1 MEVILMEITAS
12 MVKELREKTNAG
24 MMDCKKALKETN
36 GDIEKAI
43 VYLRE
48 KGLLQA
54 AKKSSRIA
62 SEGLTT
68 ALISADEKKGV
79 VIEVNS
85 ETDFVAKNEEFKSFV
100 EETAKAVLDNDPKDL
115 EALKALVLKEGKT
128 VQEVLT
134 DKIATIGE
142 NMSLRRF
149 GEVKVDK
156 GLVVDYIHGG
166 GKISVLVALESE
178 GDKEVLKVLGKD
190 IAMQVA
196 AMSPKYI
203 SMEDVDEEFIAQEKE
218 ILTAQALNE
227 GKPQNIVE
235 KMVLGRLN
243 KELKEICLLE
253 QAFVKDPDLTVKK
266 VISDTAKKIGSDIK
280 VAGVIR
286 YEVYKK
292 VGVLSG
298 GEQIKVSFA
307 KILLQDINLLILDE
321 PTNYLDINSLEVMED
336 TLKDYDRT
344 LLFVSHDRS
353 LITKVAT
360 QIMTVENY
368 KIKCFNGTYAEFH
381 EKQNKQKQNGDISM
395 EIILLENRLSQI
407 LGRLSMQLKKEEL
420 EALDKEYLE
429 ISDKLKELRG
439 I

>member
-128 VQEVLT
+128 VKEVLT

-286 YEVYKK
+286 YEVGEGLEKK
-292 VGVLSG
+292 S
-298 GEQIKVSFA
+298 ENFA
-307 KILLQDINLLILDE
+307 DE
-321 PTNYLDINSLEVMED
+321 
-336 TLKDYDRT
+336 
-344 LLFVSHDRS
+344 
-353 LITKVAT
+353 VA
-360 QIMTVENY
+360 
-368 KIKCFNGTYAEFH
+368 
-381 EKQNKQKQNGDISM
+381 KQMG
-395 EIILLENRLSQI
+395 L
-407 LGRLSMQLKKEEL
+407 
-420 EALDKEYLE
+420 
-429 ISDKLKELRG
+429 
-439 I
+439 

>member
-1 MEVILMEITAS
+1 MEDKMEITAS

-79 VIEVNS
+79 VLEVNS

-100 EETAKAVLDNDPKDL
+100 EETAKAVLDNEPKDL
-115 EALKALVLKEGKT
+115 EALKAVVLNDGKT
-128 VQEVLT
+128 VQEALT
-134 DKIATIGE
+134 DKIAKIGE

-149 GEVKVDK
+149 GQVKVDK
-156 GLVVDYIHGG
+156 GVVVDYIHGG
-166 GKISVLVALESE
+166 GKISVIVALESE
-178 GDKEVLKVLGKD
+178 GDKEALKVLGKD

-203 SMEDVDEEFIAQEKE
+203 SMEDVDAEFIAQEKE
-218 ILTAQALNE
+218 ILKAQALNE

-235 KMVLGRLN
+235 KIVEGRLN

-253 QAFVKDPDLTVKK
+253 QAFVKDADLTVKK
-266 VISDTAKKIGSDIK
+266 VISDTAKKLGSDIK
-280 VAGVIR
+280 ITGVLR
-286 YEVYKK
+286 YEVGEGIEKK
-292 VGVLSG
+292 S
-298 GEQIKVSFA
+298 ENFA
-307 KILLQDINLLILDE
+307 DE
-321 PTNYLDINSLEVMED
+321 
-336 TLKDYDRT
+336 
-344 LLFVSHDRS
+344 
-353 LITKVAT
+353 VA
-360 QIMTVENY
+360 
-368 KIKCFNGTYAEFH
+368 
-381 EKQNKQKQNGDISM
+381 KQMG
-395 EIILLENRLSQI
+395 L
-407 LGRLSMQLKKEEL
+407 
-420 EALDKEYLE
+420 
-429 ISDKLKELRG
+429 
-439 I
+439 

>member
-1 MEVILMEITAS
+1 MEDKMEITAS

-79 VIEVNS
+79 VLEVNS

-100 EETAKAVLDNDPKDL
+100 EETAKAVLDNEPKDL
-115 EALKALVLKEGKT
+115 EALKAVVLNDGKT
-128 VQEVLT
+128 VQEALT
-134 DKIATIGE
+134 DKIAKIGE

-156 GLVVDYIHGG
+156 GVVVDYIHGG
-166 GKISVLVALESE
+166 GKISVVVAMESE
-178 GDKEVLKVLGKD
+178 GDKEALKVLGKD

-203 SMEDVDEEFIAQEKE
+203 SMEDVDAEFIAQEKE
-218 ILTAQALNE
+218 ILTAQTLNE

-235 KMVLGRLN
+235 KIVEGRLN

-253 QAFVKDPDLTVKK
+253 QAFVKDADLTVKK
-266 VISDTAKKIGSDIK
+266 VMSDTAKKLGSDIK
-280 VAGVIR
+280 ITGVLR
-286 YEVYKK
+286 YEVGEGIEKK
-292 VGVLSG
+292 S
-298 GEQIKVSFA
+298 ENFA
-307 KILLQDINLLILDE
+307 DE
-321 PTNYLDINSLEVMED
+321 
-336 TLKDYDRT
+336 
-344 LLFVSHDRS
+344 
-353 LITKVAT
+353 VA
-360 QIMTVENY
+360 
-368 KIKCFNGTYAEFH
+368 
-381 EKQNKQKQNGDISM
+381 KQMG
-395 EIILLENRLSQI
+395 L
-407 LGRLSMQLKKEEL
+407 
-420 EALDKEYLE
+420 
-429 ISDKLKELRG
+429 
-439 I
+439 

>member
-1 MEVILMEITAS
+1 MEITAS

-79 VIEVNS
+79 VLEVNS

-100 EETAKAVLDNDPKDL
+100 EETAKAVLDNEPKDL
-115 EALKALVLKEGKT
+115 EALKAVVLNDGKT
-128 VQEVLT
+128 VQEALT
-134 DKIATIGE
+134 DKIAKIGE

-156 GLVVDYIHGG
+156 GVVVDYIHGG
-166 GKISVLVALESE
+166 GKISVVVAMESE
-178 GDKEVLKVLGKD
+178 GDKEALKVLGKD

-203 SMEDVDEEFIAQEKE
+203 SMEDVDAEFIAQEKE
-218 ILTAQALNE
+218 ILTAQTLNE

-235 KMVLGRLN
+235 KIVEGRLN

-253 QAFVKDPDLTVKK
+253 QAFVKDADLTVKK
-266 VISDTAKKIGSDIK
+266 VMSDTAKKLGSDIK
-280 VAGVIR
+280 ITGVLR
-286 YEVYKK
+286 YEVGEGIEKK
-292 VGVLSG
+292 S
-298 GEQIKVSFA
+298 ENFA
-307 KILLQDINLLILDE
+307 DE
-321 PTNYLDINSLEVMED
+321 
-336 TLKDYDRT
+336 
-344 LLFVSHDRS
+344 
-353 LITKVAT
+353 VA
-360 QIMTVENY
+360 
-368 KIKCFNGTYAEFH
+368 
-381 EKQNKQKQNGDISM
+381 KQMG
-395 EIILLENRLSQI
+395 L
-407 LGRLSMQLKKEEL
+407 
-420 EALDKEYLE
+420 
-429 ISDKLKELRG
+429 
-439 I
+439 

>member
-68 ALISADEKKGV
+68 ALISPDEKKGV

-286 YEVYKK
+286 YEVGEGLEKK
-292 VGVLSG
+292 S
-298 GEQIKVSFA
+298 ENFA
-307 KILLQDINLLILDE
+307 DE
-321 PTNYLDINSLEVMED
+321 
-336 TLKDYDRT
+336 
-344 LLFVSHDRS
+344 
-353 LITKVAT
+353 VA
-360 QIMTVENY
+360 
-368 KIKCFNGTYAEFH
+368 
-381 EKQNKQKQNGDISM
+381 KQMG
-395 EIILLENRLSQI
+395 L
-407 LGRLSMQLKKEEL
+407 
-420 EALDKEYLE
+420 
-429 ISDKLKELRG
+429 
-439 I
+439 

>member
-1 MEVILMEITAS
+1 MEITAS
-12 MVKELREKTNAG
+12 MVKELRDKTNAG

-100 EETAKAVLDNDPKDL
+100 EETAKAVLNNEPKDL
-115 EALKALVLKEGKT
+115 EALKAVVLNNGKT
-128 VQEVLT
+128 VEEALT
-134 DKIATIGE
+134 DKIAKIGE

-149 GEVKVDK
+149 SQVKVDN
-156 GLVVDYIHGG
+156 GVVVEYIHGG
-166 GKISVLVALESE
+166 GKISVIVALESE
-178 GDKEVLKVLGKD
+178 GDKEALKVLGKD
-190 IAMQVA
+190 LAMQIA

-203 SMEDVDEEFIAQEKE
+203 SMEDVDAEFIAQEKE

-235 KMVLGRLN
+235 KMVEGRLN

-253 QAFVKDPDLTVKK
+253 QAFVKDADLTVKK
-266 VISDTAKKIGSDIK
+266 VISDTAKKLGSDIK
-280 VAGVIR
+280 VADVIR
-286 YEVYKK
+286 YEVGEGLEKK
-292 VGVLSG
+292 S
-298 GEQIKVSFA
+298 ENFA
-307 KILLQDINLLILDE
+307 DE
-321 PTNYLDINSLEVMED
+321 
-336 TLKDYDRT
+336 
-344 LLFVSHDRS
+344 
-353 LITKVAT
+353 VA
-360 QIMTVENY
+360 
-368 KIKCFNGTYAEFH
+368 
-381 EKQNKQKQNGDISM
+381 KQMG
-395 EIILLENRLSQI
+395 L
-407 LGRLSMQLKKEEL
+407 
-420 EALDKEYLE
+420 
-429 ISDKLKELRG
+429 
-439 I
+439 

>member
-1 MEVILMEITAS
+1 MEITAS

-115 EALKALVLKEGKT
+115 EDLKALVLKEGKT

-286 YEVYKK
+286 YEVGEGLEKK
-292 VGVLSG
+292 S
-298 GEQIKVSFA
+298 ENFA
-307 KILLQDINLLILDE
+307 DE
-321 PTNYLDINSLEVMED
+321 
-336 TLKDYDRT
+336 
-344 LLFVSHDRS
+344 
-353 LITKVAT
+353 VA
-360 QIMTVENY
+360 
-368 KIKCFNGTYAEFH
+368 
-381 EKQNKQKQNGDISM
+381 KQMG
-395 EIILLENRLSQI
+395 L
-407 LGRLSMQLKKEEL
+407 
-420 EALDKEYLE
+420 
-429 ISDKLKELRG
+429 
-439 I
+439 